1 MSSQHSDRSEGQSGS
16 HRACRKRGA
25 ESKAAILAA
34 AERIFA
40 REGFNGAS
48 TRDIA
53 AQAGVTLNLIAHHFG
68 TKENLF
74 IAAVEHRYD
83 EWHARVSASLD
94 AATACADVGPRTLIR
109 AFIAP
114 FVACLAS
121 GDEGWIDYL
130 RLLGRGMNVYSVES
144 IHPALHRLSDIPN
157 AFRAA
162 LRQHGAVHDDVALGM
177 ASYLLEV
184 ALTYIV
190 QDKGLLR
197 ARTGGQVAVEELDR
211 WIEFLTDY
219 FHGAF
224 TLSGAIAPLR
234 PGPP

>member
-1 MSSQHSDRSEGQSGS
+1 MIDRRSDLSSPNGAR
-16 HRACRKRGA
+16 RPRGA

-34 AERIFA
+34 AECLFA
-40 REGFNGAS
+40 REGFDGAS

-74 IAAVEHRYD
+74 IAAVERRYD
-83 EWHARVSASLD
+83 AWEARVLASLAAAEAEPD
-94 AATACADVGPRTLIR
+94 AGPRALIC
-109 AFIAP
+109 AFITP

-130 RLLGRGMNVYSVES
+130 RLLGRGMSVYSHES
-144 IHPALHRLSDIPN
+144 IHPVLHRLSDIPN

-162 LRQHGAVHDDVALGM
+162 LCRHDAVQDEEALSL

-184 ALTYIV
+184 ALTYVV
-190 QDKGLLR
+190 QDRGLLR

-211 WIEFLTDY
+211 RIAFLTDY
-219 FHGAF
+219 FYGAF
-224 TLSGAIAPLR
+224 TLSGAIVPRLAE
-234 PGPP
+234 